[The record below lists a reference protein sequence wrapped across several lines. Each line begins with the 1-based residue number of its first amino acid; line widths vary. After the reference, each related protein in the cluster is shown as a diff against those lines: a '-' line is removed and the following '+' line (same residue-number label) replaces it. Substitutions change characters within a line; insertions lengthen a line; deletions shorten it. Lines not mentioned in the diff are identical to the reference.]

1 MRFLNRF
8 KLLAY
13 LVILLSLLGFNYAA
27 MDYGLLALS
36 VMVWALSWWLVE
48 SSDATPFP
56 RWMINVGVLLVALYL
71 FWELVIERQPN
82 LLLGLG
88 HFMTGLILCKLLEK
102 KTNRDYSQL
111 LILSLLL
118 ILSGAILTT
127 SPIFAVILLLYLGMG
142 LYLSLIFHLQA
153 ETQSAVKRNASPDNM
168 MLNPAHEKVI
178 ARDLHRITWSAAVF
192 LFVFASAVFVLFPR
206 TGVPGILAKWRIGGS
221 SVQTGFTNRVTL
233 GQLGHLHQSNAIVAE
248 IRVTRNGKNIGN
260 EGYQPYFMGSTLE
273 VYLPGRHQWVRASSP
288 TKNYLSL
295 HLSPGH
301 WTKLVNPNEYDH
313 NNMVTDH
320 ITLRY
325 VPDDT
330 LFGQLPSVEIKADR
344 SAEITRLDDG
354 TLIYTGSGDS
364 AVHYSVRVP
373 RKYNPVLIG
382 PQRPALFPSV
392 VEYSMFPSLTGY
404 RRVLSAPIAKP
415 IVAMAKKIAGPLLK
429 KHITPKNIGAVY
441 TLLAN
446 RFCSYLRTNYAYSF
460 DMTPVNPHIDPTED
474 FLLNKKKIGGYCE
487 YFASAMVMFCRS
499 VGIPAR
505 IVTGYHGGDYNPVAG
520 YYIVRQKFAHAWVQ
534 VWIPGRGW
542 VSYDPSPASSLTS
555 VQQPIHWYSQFTDF
569 LQWMRLQWLQTI
581 IAFNNTM
588 RLSIIHRVFL
598 FFKAC
603 LQTIIGFAQD
613 ILGQLRHATT
623 LIRTSLLGKIVAGL
637 VAALLVAGGI
647 FLTRRFGRRK
657 GVVDQIVKTFDPRVQ
672 RQMARDLAF
681 VDHLMNSLRRLGSE
695 RNTEQTPLEYVRELT
710 LVTGLDLP
718 EAQWLVEMFY
728 ALRFGDLTMNASLA
742 GKIREHLKALD
753 IRMESIKTNRPA
765 AASAN

>member
-13 LVILLSLLGFNYAA
+13 MVILLSLVGFNYAA

-36 VMVWALSWWLVE
+36 VLVWVMSWWLVE

-56 RWMINVGVLLVALYL
+56 RWMINVGVLLVAVYL

-102 KTNRDYSQL
+102 KSNRDYGQL

-118 ILSGAILTT
+118 ILSGSILTT
-127 SPIFAVILLLYLGMG
+127 SPIFAVILLLYLGLG

-153 ETQSAVKRNASPDNM
+153 ETQSAVKRKASPDNM

-178 ARDLHRITWSAAVF
+178 ARDMRRITWSAAIF
-192 LFVFASAVFVLFPR
+192 LFVFASVVFVLFPR
-206 TGVPGILAKWRIGGS
+206 TGVPGILANWRIGGS
-221 SVQTGFTNRVTL
+221 QVQTGFTNRVTL

-248 IRVTRNGKNIGN
+248 IRITRNGKNIGN

-273 VYLPGRHQWVRASSP
+273 VYLAKQHEWVRASSP
-288 TKNYLSL
+288 SKDYLSL
-295 HLSPGH
+295 HVTPGR
-301 WTKLVNPNEYDH
+301 WAKLVNPNAYDR
-313 NNMVTDH
+313 NDMITDH
-320 ITLRY
+320 VMLRY

-330 LFGQLPSVEIKADR
+330 LFSQVPAVEFKIDR
-344 SAEITRLDDG
+344 TAEITRLDDG
-354 TLIYTGSGDS
+354 TLIYTGSRHS
-364 AVHYSVRVP
+364 SVNYSVRVP
-373 RKYNPVLIG
+373 RHFNSAIVG
-382 PQRPALFPSV
+382 PSRPALFPSV
-392 VEYSMFPSLTGY
+392 VEYSMFPSLRGY
-404 RRVLSAPIAKP
+404 RRIQSAPIAKP
-415 IVAMAKKIAGPLLK
+415 IAAMARRIAGPLLK
-429 KHITPKNIGAVY
+429 KRITKKNIAAVY

-446 RFCSYLRTNYAYSF
+446 RFCDYLRTHYPYSF

-499 VGIPAR
+499 VGIPSR
-505 IVTGYHGGDYNPVAG
+505 IVTGYHGGDYNPIAG

-555 VQQPIHWYSQFTDF
+555 VQQPVMWYSRFMDF
-569 LQWMRLQWLQTI
+569 IQWVRLQWLQTI
-581 IAFNNTM
+581 IAFNNSM
-588 RLSIIHRVFL
+588 RISIIHRVFL

-603 LQTIIGFAQD
+603 LQTVVSAW
-613 ILGQLRHATT
+613 HV
-623 LIRTSLLGKIVAGL
+623 LIRACRLAVRAVSHSWQGKIASVAGMLVLLGS
-637 VAALLVAGGI
+637 GI
-647 FLTRRFGRRK
+647 FFARRMRRRT
-657 GVVDQIVKTFDPRVQ
+657 GVVAEIVRHLDPQIQ

-681 VDHLMNSLRRLGSE
+681 VDHLMAALRHLGSE
-695 RNTEQTPLEYVRELT
+695 RNMEQTPLEYVHELS
-710 LVTGLDLP
+710 LVTGMELP
-718 EAQWLVEMFY
+718 EAHWLVDIFY
-728 ALRFGDLTMNASLA
+728 ALRYGDQKMTSALA
-742 GKIREHLKALD
+742 GNIRRQLAALD
-753 IRMESIKTNRPA
+753 QRLRNHRTGTKNPA
-765 AASAN
+765 A